1 MICKPPFGSSTD
13 RRRINVHPR
22 WMKEILSTDIGPG
35 SYECNE
41 SFTRK
46 RNTINTFNLKNNISG
61 WKREYEVQR
70 NATIPNLF
78 SRNLKLSKESQQRNL
93 GPGRY
98 NLPREIQTKGTS
110 ESIGPINTTADR
122 FSELKGNDTPGVGT
136 YGMKG
141 DPYLYKE
148 LMDAKHKSC
157 CTKGLL
163 ECGGDGSRSLPLTGC
178 NVAPGTYEINGSV
191 QKLLDKKTGKRGPYD
206 LMTGPRSFTY
216 TSEYPEPGTYSLTSF
231 TSNLLRP
238 EKKYTGMFRRLV
250 VEQRKMDQCYSARM
264 QNDLVKSKIGPG
276 YYDPK
281 YLDDKDKSFNHQ
293 APPFL
298 SSASRN
304 SHSIFTSRQSPVGP
318 GRYNSENYDRSRCV
332 WGAMCSFDSTSS
344 ARLSLKEASKLRE
357 RLRPLNVTF
366 HEKSLII
373 NNNRPRA
380 IPLIA

>member
-1 MICKPPFGSSTD
+1 MICKPPFGSITD
-13 RRRINVHPR
+13 RQRVNVHPR

-35 SYECNE
+35 CYEYDE
-41 SFTRK
+41 SLTLK
-46 RNTINTFNLKNNISG
+46 RNTINTPNLKNNISG

-78 SRNLKLSKESQQRNL
+78 TRNLKLSKEAQQRNL

-98 NLPREIQTKGTS
+98 NLSREMQTKGTS
-110 ESIGPINTTADR
+110 EFIGPINTTSAR
-122 FSELKGNDTPGVGT
+122 FSELRGNDTPGVGT
-136 YGMKG
+136 YGIRG

-148 LMDAKHKSC
+148 VMDAKHKSC

-178 NVAPGTYEINGSV
+178 HVAPGTYELSGSV

-216 TSEYPEPGTYSLTSF
+216 TSEYPEPGTYSLPSF

-238 EKKYTGMFRRLV
+238 EKKYTGMFRRLLV
-250 VEQRKMDQCYSARM
+250 DQRKMDQCYSARM
-264 QNDLVKSKIGPG
+264 QNDLVKS
-276 YYDPK
+276 
-281 YLDDKDKSFNHQ
+281 
-293 APPFL
+293 
-298 SSASRN
+298 R
-304 SHSIFTSRQSPVGP
+304 SPVGP
-318 GRYNSENYDRSRCV
+318 GRYNSESYDRSRCI

-344 ARLSLKEASKLRE
+344 ARLSLKETSQLRE

-366 HEKSLII
+366 NEKSLI
-373 NNNRPRA
+373 NNNRSRA